1 MKKILSLF
9 VLLVAIVTGA
19 SAQTE
24 VTLVEWSSSTGAWT
38 TGADD
43 VTKSSSNVTVP
54 GSVKINTN
62 TNTVKTIQFGSSFK
76 VTEGVPE
83 NYILIAPEGGF
94 KAGDVITIAGA
105 FNNNDETKQAAVGI
119 YYDNGDDTFPQLFQ
133 TADFINGKTQAA
145 DPTAEQFTLTSN
157 VNGLYFGRFG
167 NTATH
172 ITTLKIT
179 RVDSRQE
186 SDLAVDPAET
196 SVNMNETTD
205 VTYTTSSTGAVSVES
220 SDPDVATATL
230 DATNKTITISGLTAG
245 TTTITVS
252 QEADDSY
259 VAGSATI
266 NVEVIDPSAP
276 VVIANW
282 DSKGTFTYTGTEKST
297 VKINTNTT
305 TVDAIKLG
313 STTTET
319 GGVYDKVVEVTVD
332 GGFKKGDVVT
342 VAGCYNNSAEKTAYI
357 GISTDT
363 EGKEVAISDA
373 LINGRLVNDAPT
385 ELVYTLQQDASVI
398 YVGRATGSGTTAY
411 ATKILVERAP
421 SATENITIP
430 AEGVATYV
438 TTNALDFSTQN
449 GAFTAYTVT
458 DIKTKSV
465 ATAEVT
471 QVPAGTPLLLKGA
484 AGSYDVEVI
493 ESAQPVE
500 NLLKAADGIVAGDGS
515 TIFAYSNKK
524 FKFTKVAEGL
534 VIPAGKAYLQ
544 ITTPNAPTA
553 LDVDF
558 DGATAINNVN
568 ANDNANSAAPVKVV
582 KNGKLYIGNYNVA
595 GQLVK

>member
-1 MKKILSLF
+1 M
-9 VLLVAIVTGA
+9 LLVAIVTGA
-19 SAQTE
+19 KAQTE

-105 FNNNDETKQAAVGI
+105 FNNSDDTKQAAVGI
-119 YYDNGDDTFPQLFQ
+119 YYDNGDGTFPQLFQ
-133 TADFINGKTQAA
+133 TADFINGRTQAA

-157 VNGLYFGRFG
+157 VNGLYFGRYG

-186 SDLAVDPAET
+186 SDLTVDSEA
-196 SVNMNETTD
+196 SVNMNETTN

-230 DATNKTITISGLTAG
+230 DATNKTITISGVAAG
-245 TTTITVS
+245 QATITVS

-282 DSKGTFTYTGTEKST
+282 DSKGTFTYTNNTEKST

-313 STTTET
+313 STTKVTED
-319 GGVYDKVVEVTVD
+319 VYDNVVEVTVD

-342 VAGCYNNSAEKTAYI
+342 VAGCYSNSATKEAYI

-373 LINGRLVNDAPT
+373 IINGRLVNDAPT
-385 ELVYTLQQDASVI
+385 ELVYTLQQNASVI
-398 YVGRATGSGTTAY
+398 YIGRATGSKTTAY
-411 ATKILVERAP
+411 VTKIIVERAP
-421 SATENITIP
+421 VATTETITIP
-430 AEGVATYV
+430 SDGVLTYV
-438 TTNALDFSTQN
+438 TQNALDFSTIN
-449 GAFTAYTVT
+449 GAFKAYVPTSVNEA
-458 DIKTKSV
+458 KTSV

-471 QVPAGTPLLLKGA
+471 SVPAGTALLLKGA
-484 AGSYDVEVI
+484 AGSYDVEI
-493 ESAQPVE
+493 AESATAPAA
-500 NLLKAADGIVAGDGS
+500 NLFLVSDGNVQGADN
-515 TIFAYSNKK
+515 IFAYHKTNKK
-524 FKFTKVAEGL
+524 FMKVAST
-534 VIPAGKAYLQ
+534 VTIPAGKCYLQ
-544 ITTPNAPTA
+544 IDGVSGDA
-553 LDVDF
+553 LDLDF
-558 DGATAINNVN
+558 EGEATAVEAIAEANEAN
-568 ANDNANSAAPVKVV
+568 AAAPVKVI

-595 GQLVK
+595 GQQVK